1 MMAEYWH
8 FAEGIDETE
17 SRTFLETSPEPE
29 MIHHLEIEARDFVNG
44 GKASANIKILLK
56 RLGVDSKILR
66 RVAIASYE
74 AEINIIAHSYGGTI
88 TANIYGDRV
97 YIILQDQGPGVENL
111 DKAMTPGWSTA
122 DEQVREMGFG
132 AGLGLPNIKKNS
144 DVMHI
149 VSAKGENTRLE
160 VIIYF

>member
-1 MMAEYWH
+1 MAEHWH
-8 FAEGIDETE
+8 FSEGIDEAE
-17 SRTFLETSPEPE
+17 AREFLENPPEPE
-29 MIHHLEIEARDFVNG
+29 MTHHLGIEARDFVHG
-44 GKASANIKILLK
+44 GKASADIKMLLK

-74 AEINIIAHSYGGTI
+74 AEINIIAHSHGGTI
-88 TANIYGDRV
+88 SANIYSDRV
-97 YIILQDQGPGVENL
+97 YIILLDRGPGVENL

-132 AGLGLPNIKKNS
+132 AGLGLPNIQKNS

-149 VSAKGENTRLE
+149 VSAKGKNTRLE
-160 VIIYF
+160 VLIYF

>member
-1 MMAEYWH
+1 MSEYWH
-8 FAEGIDETE
+8 YAEERDPNEA
-17 SRTFLETSPEPE
+17 RTFLEIPPEPE
-29 MIHHLEIEARDFVNG
+29 MTHHLDIEARDFVNG
-44 GKASANIKILLK
+44 GKASANIKMLLK

-97 YIILQDQGPGVENL
+97 YILLQDQGPGVENIE
-111 DKAMTPGWSTA
+111 KAMTPGWSTA

-132 AGLGLPNIKKNS
+132 AGLGLPNIQKNS

-149 VSAKGENTRLE
+149 VSAKGEKTKLE
-160 VIIYF
+160 ILIYF